1 MVVVDRGGEKFVSE
15 VDEGEVGALGGVE
28 KSCGGAEWVQ
38 YRSQMNALELY
49 HTPAIFFY
57 LFSDEIA
64 SSDWL
69 FVAFLCEFSTRYL

>member
-1 MVVVDRGGEKFVSE
+1 MSE

-49 HTPAIFFY
+49 HTPAIFFIFFQMK
-57 LFSDEIA
+57 LRVLIGCLWPFCV
-64 SSDWL
+64 SSRRGTSE
-69 FVAFLCEFSTRYL
+69 A